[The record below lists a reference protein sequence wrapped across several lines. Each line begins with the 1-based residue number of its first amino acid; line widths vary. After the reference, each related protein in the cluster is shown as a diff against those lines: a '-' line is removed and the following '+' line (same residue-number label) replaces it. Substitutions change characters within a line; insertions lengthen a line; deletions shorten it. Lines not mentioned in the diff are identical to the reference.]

1 MREAHG
7 FGFVGPD
14 IMRANRPL
22 PPGFR
27 YAFRECQERDSEP
40 P

>member
-14 IMRANRPL
+14 IMRAQQTLATR
-22 PPGFR
+22 FR
-27 YAFRECQERDSEP
+27 YAFRECQERDPEP